1 MAPSDAGGDTRT
13 RLAIA
18 GQVRAEAVEW
28 SDEATSRLRKAVR
41 DADAAGMSQS
51 EAARVAGVSRMT
63 VRAWLG
69 K

>member
-1 MAPSDAGGDTRT
+1 MTANLEYWTKARASDMA
-13 RLAIA
+13 RLA
-18 GQVRAEAVEW
+18 Q
-28 SDEATSRLRKAVR
+28 STMSLRQAVR
-41 DADAAGMSQS
+41 DAVAAGMSES